1 MPGYNTDNTSQNI
14 SEKEQKKID
23 EAVQKAFKGL
33 TPANNENGDM
43 GVTTEETAIGGADM
57 TMGEAAANGATFSTE
72 ETVEEN

>member
-1 MPGYNTDNTSQNI
+1 
-14 SEKEQKKID
+14 
-23 EAVQKAFKGL
+23 
-33 TPANNENGDM
+33 M